1 MQALANKAPAADWSP
16 RNWIMAFCALG
27 GLVLPQAR
35 VIQWSEAVTDF
46 ESMPT
51 DMATLA
57 QMSRVMIELDA
68 APNRRAQVFAYL
80 GG

>member
-1 MQALANKAPAADWSP
+1 MSAVAAATAAADWSP

-80 GG
+80 GV

>member
-1 MQALANKAPAADWSP
+1 MSAAAQDWSP

-27 GLVLPQAR
+27 GLVLPHAR

-51 DMATLA
+51 DMEMLA

-68 APNRRAQVFAYL
+68 TPDRRTQVFAYL
-80 GG
+80 GA